1 MVQAETG
8 FPPEEEALS
17 DLERAFTVN
26 QYKAA
31 MQLLRLTAPNPSS
44 HVGIP
49 SHVGD
54 PTRKAV
60 QVDKAHAIFDEM
72 KDHQAMGMTMR
83 VGAGQNPQQIS
94 MTGLKQPTPSQS
106 LSHPILSE
114 CAIVIGSRLAMG
126 MAITV
131 GVGRKSSSQIGA
143 SVFRCM
149 HPFMRS

>member
-1 MVQAETG
+1 MVQAETE
-8 FPPEEEALS
+8 FPPDEAALS

-54 PTRKAV
+54 PTRKTL

-83 VGAGQNPQQIS
+83 VGAGKEIPDKLASNFS
-94 MTGLKQPTPSQS
+94 CVCNR
-106 LSHPILSE
+106 E
-114 CAIVIGSRLAMG
+114 WIVFCRGHG
-126 MAITV
+126 DH
-131 GVGRKSSSQIGA
+131 GRHRPE
-143 SVFRCM
+143 FLLTN
-149 HPFMRS
+149 RSIQF